1 MERHWGTIQRQ
12 ERQKQDIERTAEQS
26 TARMKDTLREANAA
40 RDVGQETMV
49 NLRQQ
54 TETLQRVDDT
64 LTANEDNLTFS
75 ARTLRGM
82 SSLWGSFRNAVS
94 KAPKPVERPQRPA
107 SPPRPQRSTQGERA
121 PTMGR
126 DSAPPSKPR
135 QYDDTLSGRVQTQID
150 QQDQDLDTLQGLL
163 GDMKNMGVDMNKEL
177 DKQVGMLDRIDTRA
191 TDQDHRIQKMN
202 KQIRGIK

>member
-1 MERHWGTIQRQ
+1 
-12 ERQKQDIERTAEQS
+12 
-26 TARMKDTLREANAA
+26 
-40 RDVGQETMV
+40 
-49 NLRQQ
+49 
-54 TETLQRVDDT
+54 
-64 LTANEDNLTFS
+64 
-75 ARTLRGM
+75 M

-126 DSAPPSKPR
+126 DSAPASKPR